1 VELSIVSRETVITYA
16 QLGGDERVGLS
27 SFEARPDA
35 SDLSLSSAGRE
46 SPEQKPSTANIFFVN
61 SLTSQ
66 VHPHLLNLLT
76 ETRND

>member
-35 SDLSLSSAGRE
+35 SDLSPSSAGRE
-46 SPEQKPSTANIFFVN
+46 RVLNRNLQPP
-61 SLTSQ
+61 TSFS
-66 VHPHLLNLLT
+66 
-76 ETRND
+76 